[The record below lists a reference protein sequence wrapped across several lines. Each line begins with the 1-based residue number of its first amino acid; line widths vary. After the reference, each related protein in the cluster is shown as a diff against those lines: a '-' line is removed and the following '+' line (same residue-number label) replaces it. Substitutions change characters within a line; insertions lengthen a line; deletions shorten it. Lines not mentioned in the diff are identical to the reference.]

1 MHVSGF
7 SFIYPCLM
15 ALTIFG
21 GSLEF
26 VAVSMLLSPFAPLQT
41 FLVALMIQARHLFY
55 GIAMLDKFKGL
66 GWKRWYLI
74 FGMCDE
80 TFSINYSAKIPPD
93 VDRGWFMFF
102 VTLTQPVL
110 LGVGLDNRRARRQSH
125 QFQHRG
131 LDFVLTA
138 MFVVIFLEQLLKERK
153 HYTAIIGL
161 AASLGCLL
169 FFGADGFLIPSMC
182 VILLLLVGFRK
193 PLEKAGGWS

>member
-1 MHVSGF
+1 
-7 SFIYPCLM
+7 
-15 ALTIFG
+15 
-21 GSLEF
+21 
-26 VAVSMLLSPFAPLQT
+26 
-41 FLVALMIQARHLFY
+41 
-55 GIAMLDKFKGL
+55 
-66 GWKRWYLI
+66 
-74 FGMCDE
+74 MCDE

-102 VTLTQPVL
+102 VTLLNQFYWVSGSTI
-110 LGVGLDNRRARRQSH
+110 GGLAGNLIN
-125 QFQHRG
+125 FNTEG

-161 AASLGCLL
+161 AASLGCLI

-193 PLEKAGGWS
+193 PLEKEGGWS